1 MTVASCT
8 TWECVNSFANWLAAV
23 GTIFISG
30 LALWLSVRDRMVN
43 MRAEFN
49 IGLVAGD
56 NPTII
61 DREVYILSF
70 TNIGPRPITVTNHCW
85 SLPFFKGIIFLMPN
99 MDRQLGHLCSK
110 LPLELSDG
118 KEGHAF
124 YGKDFFSQLD
134 EPEKVL
140 FHKNRLVA
148 WLRIRLFRIYVTTTI
163 GKRVKVAI
171 KLAARKKLWRTYK
184 AHNISVNTDAAR

>member
-1 MTVASCT
+1 
-8 TWECVNSFANWLAAV
+8 
-23 GTIFISG
+23 
-30 LALWLSVRDRMVN
+30 MVN

-49 IGLVAGD
+49 IGLVPGD
-56 NPTII
+56 SPSII
-61 DREVYILSF
+61 DREVYVLSF
-70 TNIGPRPITVTNHCW
+70 TNIGPRSITVTNHCW
-85 SLPFFKGIIFLMPN
+85 SLPFFKGIIFLMPS

-118 KEGHAF
+118 KEGYAI
-124 YGKDFFSQLD
+124 YGKDFFLQLN

-140 FHKNRLVA
+140 FHKNRLIA

-171 KLAARKKLWRTYK
+171 KLAARKKLWGTYK
-184 AHNISVNTDAAR
+184 AHNPAVHTGAAR

>member
-1 MTVASCT
+1 MS
-8 TWECVNSFANWLAAV
+8 
-23 GTIFISG
+23 
-30 LALWLSVRDRMVN
+30 
-43 MRAEFN
+43 AEFN

-56 NPTII
+56 NPSII
-61 DREVYILSF
+61 DRECYVLSF

-85 SLPFFKGIIFLMPN
+85 FLPFFKGNIFLMPQ
-99 MDRQLGHLCSK
+99 MDTQLGHLCSK

-118 KEGHAF
+118 KEGRAF
-124 YGKDFFSQLD
+124 YGRDFFSQLD

-140 FHKNRLVA
+140 FHKNRLIA

-184 AHNISVNTDAAR
+184 THNSAVHTDAAR

>member
-1 MTVASCT
+1 MTVAPCV
-8 TWECVNSFANWLAAV
+8 TWECINSFANWLAAA

-43 MRAEFN
+43 MKAIFDV
-49 IGLVAGD
+49 GLVSGD
-56 NPTII
+56 NPTIM

-85 SLPFFKGIIFLMPN
+85 SLPFVKGIIFLMPS
-99 MDRQLGHLCSK
+99 MDHQLGQLCSK

-124 YGKDFFSQLD
+124 YGKSFFSQLD
-134 EPEKVL
+134 EPGNVL

-148 WLRIRLFRIYVTTTI
+148 WLRIRLFKIYVTTTV

-171 KLAARKKLWRTYK
+171 KPAARRKLWRTY
-184 AHNISVNTDAAR
+184 TDA